1 MTFHKSDIGWGNII
15 KIEMTE
21 YLQDVLDL
29 IFDIFGDWIFEV
41 PGHQGSRQKCNP
53 CQQTEPGTDLK
64 HVSLSDLMV
73 CNYHHQ
79 QFSLCYLYFGEVF

>member
-1 MTFHKSDIGWGNII
+1 MTFRKSDIGWGNII

-29 IFDIFGDWIFEV
+29 IFGIFGDWIFEV

-53 CQQTEPGTDLK
+53 FQQTEPGQDWK
-64 HVSLSDLMV
+64 RASLS
-73 CNYHHQ
+73 N
-79 QFSLCYLYFGEVF
+79 F